1 MRPRVVAPTADKR
14 AVYLGRRLDVV
25 GCEVGSMTVGWVWLP
40 AALVS
45 LEIAIGN
52 CLHGAIA
59 SLLRAWQ

>member
-1 MRPRVVAPTADKR
+1 
-14 AVYLGRRLDVV
+14 VV